1 VTTHNSEFAELV
13 FMLKP
18 PGPLMDRA
26 NAMILHAEVARV
38 SSKIMSVRPTPLPR
52 RKGIVECDL

>member
-26 NAMILHAEVARV
+26 NAMILHAELARV
-38 SSKIMSVRPTPLPR
+38 SRKIWVRPAACGMRP
-52 RKGIVECDL
+52 VEN